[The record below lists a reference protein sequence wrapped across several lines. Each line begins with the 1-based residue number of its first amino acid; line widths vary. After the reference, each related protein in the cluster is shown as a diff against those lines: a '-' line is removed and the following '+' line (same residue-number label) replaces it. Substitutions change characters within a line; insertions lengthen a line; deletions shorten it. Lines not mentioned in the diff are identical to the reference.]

1 MSDVREEIYYAYKK
15 DIFSYFYKAT
25 LNYHN
30 AEDLTEDT
38 FLRAF
43 KFFSSFRGESSVK
56 TWIFKI
62 ARNVLNDYL
71 SKSSYKSEDI
81 DENTLEDT
89 SDDYLALEEKLLI
102 KKVMDRLFEE
112 ERTLIILRDVNGFSY
127 LEISKIMSYTEGQV
141 KIGIHRAR
149 KKFKELYLK
158 EMEV

>member
-1 MSDVREEIYYAYKK
+1 LSDVRAEIYNTYKK

-38 FLRAF
+38 FLRVF

-56 TWIFKI
+56 TWLYKI
-62 ARNVLNDYL
+62 ARNVLSDFL
-71 SKSSYKSEDI
+71 SKNSLQSEEI
-81 DENTLEDT
+81 EENTLADT
-89 SDDYLALEEKLLI
+89 SDEYNTLEKKLII
-102 KKVMDRLFEE
+102 KKVMDKLSEE
-112 ERTLIILRDVNGFSY
+112 ERTLIILRDVNGLSY
-127 LEISKIMSYTEGQV
+127 LEISKIMNYTEGQV

>member
-1 MSDVREEIYYAYKK
+1 VSDVRAEIYNTYKK

-56 TWIFKI
+56 TWLFKI

-71 SKSSYKSEDI
+71 LKNSSKIEEI
-81 DENTLEDT
+81 DENTVEDT
-89 SDDYLALEEKLLI
+89 SNDYNTLEEILLI
-102 KKVMDRLFEE
+102 KKVMDRLLEE
-112 ERTLIILRDVNGFSY
+112 ERTLIILRDVNGLSY
-127 LEISKIMSYTEGQV
+127 LEISKIMSFTEGQV

-149 KKFKELYLK
+149 KRFKEFYLE

>member
-1 MSDVREEIYYAYKK
+1 MSDVRTEIYNTYKK
-15 DIFSYFYKAT
+15 DIFSYFYKAI

-56 TWIFKI
+56 TWLFKI

-71 SKSSYKSEDI
+71 LKNSSKIEEI
-81 DENTLEDT
+81 DENTHEDISNAYNKLED
-89 SDDYLALEEKLLI
+89 KLLI
-102 KKVMDRLFEE
+102 KKVMYKLLEE
-112 ERTLIILRDVNGFSY
+112 ERTLIILRDVNGLSY
-127 LEISKIMSYTEGQV
+127 LEITKIMSFTEGQV

>member
-1 MSDVREEIYYAYKK
+1 MSDVRAEIYYTYKK

-56 TWIFKI
+56 TWLFKI

-71 SKSSYKSEDI
+71 SKSSYKNEDI
-81 DENTLEDT
+81 DENTLEDI
-89 SDDYLALEEKLLI
+89 SNDYTTLEEKLLI

-127 LEISKIMSYTEGQV
+127 IEISKIMSCTEGQV